1 MVHPLVTQLRFA
13 RSEFQRGMDGVSE
26 EDAQRRLLPMN
37 SLSWMVGHLAWQE
50 QRYWLTAAQGI
61 KLRPDINEL
70 VGFGKPASTPPLA
83 EMWAAWREITEAA
96 DPLLDTLTTE
106 TLLVPFTSNSRT
118 DGETAGTR
126 LQRTI
131 YHYWYHTGE
140 AQAVRQLLG
149 HADIGS
155 FVGDFGDTWAYRPE
169 E

>member
-1 MVHPLVTQLRFA
+1 MAHPLVTQLRFA
-13 RSEFQRGMDGVSE
+13 RSEFQRGMEGVSE

-50 QRYWLTAAQGI
+50 QRYWLTVAQGI

-70 VGFGKPASTPPLA
+70 VGFGKPASTPPLS
-83 EMWAAWREITEAA
+83 EMQAAWQEITAAA
-96 DPLLDTLTTE
+96 DPFLDTLTADM
-106 TLLVPFTSNSRT
+106 LLVPFTSNGRI

-131 YHYWYHTGE
+131 YHYFYHTGE

-149 HADIGS
+149 HTGVGS
-155 FVGDFGDTWAYRPE
+155 FIGDFG
-169 E
+169 